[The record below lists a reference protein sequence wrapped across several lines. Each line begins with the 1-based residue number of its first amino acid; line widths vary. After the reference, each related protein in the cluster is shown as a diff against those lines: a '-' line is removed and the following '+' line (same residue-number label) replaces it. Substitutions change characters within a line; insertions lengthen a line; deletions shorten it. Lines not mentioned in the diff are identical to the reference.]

1 MGQCLGCH
9 RGLLLMM
16 SSLTVFTSSSLFV
29 FGNAQMK
36 VVDVN
41 GTLIRGTKHHKCAS
55 NIIQSISP

>member
-9 RGLLLMM
+9 WGLLLMM
-16 SSLTVFTSSSLFV
+16 SSLTVFTSSLLFEC
-29 FGNAQMK
+29 GNAQMK

-41 GTLIRGTKHHKCAS
+41 DTFIRDTKHHKCAS